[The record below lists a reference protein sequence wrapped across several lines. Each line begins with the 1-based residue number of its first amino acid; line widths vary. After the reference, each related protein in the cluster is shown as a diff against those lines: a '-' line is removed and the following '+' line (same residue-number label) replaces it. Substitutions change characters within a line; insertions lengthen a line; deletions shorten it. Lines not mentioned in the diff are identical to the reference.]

1 MANII
6 AQINNLVINLKKNNP
21 LIKCGNISIVILKYL
36 KFNLKY
42 NNEIAQIFYIE
53 SARNWSLQKFKA
65 TQFNEL
71 YNSL

>member
-1 MANII
+1 MAHII

-36 KFNLKY
+36 KYTLKY
-42 NNEIAQIFYIE
+42 DNETAQIFYIK
-53 SARNWSLQKFKA
+53 SARNWSLQKFNA
-65 TQFNEL
+65 IRFNEL